1 MGSRAGMNVI
11 AHQETKTGMKKA
23 GEGRRQATDFR
34 KAVCCSS
41 AVVQGAAQ
49 QKIVRGECLG

>member
-1 MGSRAGMNVI
+1 MGI
-11 AHQETKTGMKKA
+11 QKA

-34 KAVCCSS
+34 EAKCCSS

-49 QKIVRGECLG
+49 QKMVQGDWCNWNWK